1 LTAPLRIAVIG
12 GGLAAAVSLL
22 RVEFDVD
29 VYEKA
34 PQLNEVSGDIRGGVP
49 WRRAREIVAE
59 PMVCGL
65 TAGGSRIRT
74 LGPAEDL
81 QRPWPASVPVRGR
94 LFLVTGKSGRGD
106 FRGLEDL
113 GRVTRDREFE
123 AGFPR
128 LASLLETKL
137 HSSRSI
143 GQVARQW
150 AEN

>member
-1 LTAPLRIAVIG
+1 MIG

-65 TAGGSRIRT
+65 TAGGRWIRT
-74 LGPAEDL
+74 FGPPSAA
-81 QRPWPASVPVRGR
+81 RR
-94 LFLVTGKSGRGD
+94 L
-106 FRGLEDL
+106 GLEARDGARATFAARPPGSA
-113 GRVTRDREFE
+113 GRPQPPQTIAF
-123 AGFPR
+123 
-128 LASLLETKL
+128 
-137 HSSRSI
+137 
-143 GQVARQW
+143 
-150 AEN
+150 

>member
-12 GGLAAAVSLL
+12 GGIGGLAAAVSLL

-65 TAGGSRIRT
+65 TAGGKWIRT
-74 LGPAEDL
+74 LGPARTGNGFEPAL
-81 QRPWPASVPVRGR
+81 VRPGAPRSDG
-94 LFLVTGKSGRGD
+94 FSGSEGKPLDGG
-106 FRGLEDL
+106 
-113 GRVTRDREFE
+113 
-123 AGFPR
+123 A
-128 LASLLETKL
+128 A
-137 HSSRSI
+137 
-143 GQVARQW
+143 AR
-150 AEN
+150 

>member
-1 LTAPLRIAVIG
+1 MIG

-65 TAGGSRIRT
+65 TAGGRWIRSYGG
-74 LGPAEDL
+74 LRLPKKPKDSAIPGVAIKKVL
-81 QRPWPASVPVRGR
+81 SPV
-94 LFLVTGKSGRGD
+94 LSPS
-106 FRGLEDL
+106 
-113 GRVTRDREFE
+113 RDRVYPGSDPRES
-123 AGFPR
+123 PR
-128 LASLLETKL
+128 L
-137 HSSRSI
+137 
-143 GQVARQW
+143 
-150 AEN
+150 

>member
-22 RVEFDVD
+22 RVEFD

-65 TAGGSRIRT
+65 TAGGKWIRT
-74 LGPAEDL
+74 LGPAK
-81 QRPWPASVPVRGR
+81 
-94 LFLVTGKSGRGD
+94 TGD
-106 FRGLEDL
+106 HF
-113 GRVTRDREFE
+113 
-123 AGFPR
+123 
-128 LASLLETKL
+128 
-137 HSSRSI
+137 
-143 GQVARQW
+143 
-150 AEN
+150 

>member
-59 PMVCGL
+59 PIVCGL
-65 TAGGSRIRT
+65 NAGGKWIRT
-74 LGPAEDL
+74 LGPAK
-81 QRPWPASVPVRGR
+81 
-94 LFLVTGKSGRGD
+94 TGD
-106 FRGLEDL
+106 HF
-113 GRVTRDREFE
+113 
-123 AGFPR
+123 
-128 LASLLETKL
+128 
-137 HSSRSI
+137 
-143 GQVARQW
+143 
-150 AEN
+150 

>member
-59 PMVCGL
+59 PMVRGL
-65 TAGGSRIRT
+65 TAGGKWIRT
-74 LGPAEDL
+74 LGPAK
-81 QRPWPASVPVRGR
+81 
-94 LFLVTGKSGRGD
+94 TGD
-106 FRGLEDL
+106 HF
-113 GRVTRDREFE
+113 
-123 AGFPR
+123 
-128 LASLLETKL
+128 
-137 HSSRSI
+137 
-143 GQVARQW
+143 
-150 AEN
+150 